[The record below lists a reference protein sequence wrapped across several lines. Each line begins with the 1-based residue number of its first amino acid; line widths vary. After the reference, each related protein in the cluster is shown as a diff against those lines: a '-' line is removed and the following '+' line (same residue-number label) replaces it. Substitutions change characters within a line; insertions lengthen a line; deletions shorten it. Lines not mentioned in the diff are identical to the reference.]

1 VAVRDT
7 ATEKVGSASQFIEI
21 PDVKKGKLVLTGLMV
36 RSLPPGGLRALPP
49 PPAPGAAAP
58 TAAAA
63 GAAGARQAAP
73 AAGPAAG
80 VVPAEGRAIEADP
93 MGNPAVRIFQAGR
106 SVLYACQVLNAHLD
120 TSKRPQLESQ
130 LRLFRDGKQIYAGK
144 PMPVDTSTLALVQ
157 RVVAGGELRLAKSM
171 EPGDYTIQV
180 IVTDKLAQQKF
191 NTAAQWIDFQVA
203 K

>member
-1 VAVRDT
+1 MCLH
-7 ATEKVGSASQFIEI
+7 
-21 PDVKKGKLVLTGLMV
+21 P
-36 RSLPPGGLRALPP
+36 
-49 PPAPGAAAP
+49 
-58 TAAAA
+58 
-63 GAAGARQAAP
+63 
-73 AAGPAAG
+73 
-80 VVPAEGRAIEADP
+80 EADP
-93 MGNPAVRIFQAGR
+93 
-106 SVLYACQVLNAHLD
+106 S
-120 TSKRPQLESQ
+120 
-130 LRLFRDGKQIYAGK
+130 LRLFRDGKQIYAGT